1 MPTNLDLDVCEL
13 DATSAIRR
21 IAERRLGV
29 LEYVDALLA
38 RAEAQQTLNA
48 LIHVDAERVRSAA
61 RAADSTPPSRRGALH
76 GLPLIVKD
84 NIDVQGMPCTAG
96 SPALAQHRPRRDAA
110 CVVPLLQAGALVLG
124 KANLH
129 EFALGVTSAN
139 ASYGAVRNPHAPD
152 RTAGGSSGG
161 TAAAL
166 AAGMAPAGLGTDT
179 GGSIR
184 IPAAHCGV
192 VGFRPSTGRW
202 PSRGV
207 VPISMPTRDTAAPMA
222 RTVEDC
228 ALLDSVV
235 CGDAS
240 PLPKTSLRGL
250 RLGVAQA
257 FWRDL
262 DADLAAQAEAARAL
276 LAAAG
281 VELIDCALDVHLDE
295 VGALGLTIATAEN
308 LPALQAYFD
317 DHGLPF
323 DAGAVAQQ
331 VASPDVRGIFEHLLG
346 PRAATPS
353 DGAKALATVRQRL
366 QPAYDRCF
374 SAHALDALVLPT
386 TPLPAGR
393 VGEDDVVT
401 LGGREW
407 PTFASYVR
415 HAGPA
420 SLLGLPSISLPMG
433 MAAPGLPV
441 GLQLDA
447 PRGSDRRLLAMAA
460 ALAEALPPTPSPR

>member
-1 MPTNLDLDVCEL
+1 VPTNIDQDLCEL
-13 DATSAIRR
+13 DAVSAIRH

-29 LEYVDALLA
+29 VEYADALLA
-38 RAEAQQTLNA
+38 RIEAQQGLNA
-48 LIHVDAERVRSAA
+48 CIHVDAERLRSAA
-61 RAADSTPPSRRGALH
+61 RAADSTPPSQRGALH
-76 GLPLIVKD
+76 GLPLMVKD

-96 SPALAQHRPRRDAA
+96 SPALAEHRPARDAA
-110 CVVPLLQAGALVLG
+110 CVKPLLQAGALVLG

-139 ASYGAVRNPHAPD
+139 AAYGAVRNPHAPN

-166 AAGMAPAGLGTDT
+166 AARMAPAGLGTDT

-202 PSRGV
+202 PGRGV

-228 ALLDSVV
+228 ALLDGVV

-240 PLPKTSLRGL
+240 PLPKLSLRGL

-257 FWRDL
+257 FWQDL
-262 DADLAAQAEAARAL
+262 DASLAAQAEAARAL

-281 VELIDCALDVHLDE
+281 VEFIDCALDVNLDE

-308 LPALQAYFD
+308 LPALRAYFE

-323 DAGAVAQQ
+323 DARRVAQQ

-346 PRAATPS
+346 PHAATPS
-353 DGAKALATVRQRL
+353 DGAKALATVRQHL
-366 QPAYDRCF
+366 QPAYARCL
-374 SAHALDALVLPT
+374 SNHALDALVLPT

-401 LGGREW
+401 LGGRDW

-420 SLLGLPSISLPMG
+420 TLLGLPSISLPMG
-433 MAAPGLPV
+433 MAAAGLPV

-447 PRGSDRRLLAMAA
+447 LRGSDRRLLAIAA
-460 ALAEALPPTPSPR
+460 ALAQVLPTIPAPR